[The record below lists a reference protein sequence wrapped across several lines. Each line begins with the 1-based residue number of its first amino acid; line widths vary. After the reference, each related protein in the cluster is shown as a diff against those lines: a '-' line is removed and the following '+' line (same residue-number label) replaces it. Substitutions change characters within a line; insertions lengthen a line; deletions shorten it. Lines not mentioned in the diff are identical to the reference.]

1 MAGPTLHHPTYVTLM
16 ALGLTSSKVLIAD
29 EVTLSHPKI
38 LHETKTHL
46 KRLLSYSDPLREEE
60 GKQGPL
66 TLLPA
71 SPQSARQ
78 LASMPPLRND

>member
-1 MAGPTLHHPTYVTLM
+1 MAETDLIYLFIFWKGRH
-16 ALGLTSSKVLIAD
+16 GLIAD

-46 KRLLSYSDPLREEE
+46 KHLLSYSDPLREEE

-71 SPQSARQ
+71 SPQSAQQ
-78 LASMPPLRND
+78 LASVPPLRDE